1 MAISGFKRYLKL
13 IKNVENPWEYF
24 LNKGKRHKKNLIFT
38 TRPNKISFDVSSG
51 IYLVFKEIFMS
62 DVYNI
67 DELLTKIPGKP
78 VIVDIGANVGF
89 FDMLIL
95 SKLPGA
101 TIYAYEPLPVNIA
114 KLNKIISENP
124 QIKNAISVYQ
134 RAVTGKSKEAL
145 ELFMEDTDDSQVVA
159 SVFSDFNKNNT
170 KKISVP
176 SITLTEIVTGNK
188 LEQIDLLKIDCEGS
202 EYDIIYNTDPA
213 IIKRAKFIAL
223 EIHDIDEKNNFNEMK
238 KYLTSLGYQLTA
250 EPINDFCYAVE
261 AIRQ

>member
-24 LNKGKRHKKNLIFT
+24 LNKGKRHKKNLNFT

-67 DELLTKIPGKP
+67 DELLTKIPEKP

-95 SKLPGA
+95 SKLKGA

-124 QIKNAISVYQ
+124 QIKNAI
-134 RAVTGKSKEAL
+134 
-145 ELFMEDTDDSQVVA
+145 
-159 SVFSDFNKNNT
+159 
-170 KKISVP
+170 
-176 SITLTEIVTGNK
+176 
-188 LEQIDLLKIDCEGS
+188 
-202 EYDIIYNTDPA
+202 
-213 IIKRAKFIAL
+213 
-223 EIHDIDEKNNFNEMK
+223 
-238 KYLTSLGYQLTA
+238 
-250 EPINDFCYAVE
+250 
-261 AIRQ
+261 